1 MHESAVTH
9 PLAVRCAS
17 TRLTVALLVLLAA
30 GVVAGYLYEAIA
42 PIALALPLGLLLVN
56 LLAAVATRP
65 VFRRQAPL
73 LVAHLALAALVLL
86 AAFGRLTALQGR
98 IELTQGLAFDG
109 QLLDVDAGPLHR
121 SRLAQAAFTNEG
133 FEIDYAPG
141 VKRGRTRNA
150 VRWTDAQGR
159 VQRAVIG
166 DHEPL
171 VRAGYRFYTT
181 PNKGYAPLFTWRA
194 PAGDVQG
201 AVHLPSYPVH
211 RLRQAR
217 AWTLPG
223 ATAVWVMLKTEE
235 EVIDPDAPSA
245 FALPRNRDVVLR
257 IGDERFELTPGGR
270 VVLPGGTLIYDGLRT
285 WMGYRVYY
293 DPTLPWLLAASVLST
308 LALALHFALKFR
320 RQPWRAALP
329 APAAPRDD
337 GAARPIAVWR

>member
-1 MHESAVTH
+1 MHESSVMH
-9 PLAVRCAS
+9 PLAFRCAS

-30 GVVAGYLYEAIA
+30 GVVAGYAYEAIA
-42 PIALALPLGLLLVN
+42 PIALVLPLALLLVN

-141 VKRGRTRNA
+141 LKRRRTRNA

-159 VQRAVIG
+159 VQRALIG

-171 VRAGYRFYTT
+171 VLAGYRFYTT
-181 PNKGYAPLFTWRA
+181 PNKGYAPVFTWRT

-217 AWTLPG
+217 AWTLPDG
-223 ATAVWVMLKTEE
+223 TAVWVMLKTEE

-245 FALPRNRDVVLR
+245 FTLPRDRDVVLR
-257 IGDERFELTPGGR
+257 IGDERFELAPGSR

-293 DPTLPWLLAASVLST
+293 DPTLPWLLAASVLAT
-308 LALALHFALKFR
+308 LALALHFALKFG
-320 RQPWRAALP
+320 RQPWRAAQP
-329 APAAPRDD
+329 APAVPGND

>member
-9 PLAVRCAS
+9 SLAVRFAS
-17 TRLTVALLVLLAA
+17 TRLTIALLGLLAA
-30 GVVAGYLYEAIA
+30 GVVVGYLYEAIA
-42 PIALALPLGLLLVN
+42 TVALALPLGLLALN
-56 LLAAVATRP
+56 LLAAVATKP

-98 IELTQGLAFDG
+98 VELTQGLAFDG
-109 QLLDVDAGPLHR
+109 QLFDVDAGPLHR
-121 SRLAQAAFTNEG
+121 SRLAQAAFNNEG

-171 VRAGYRFYTT
+171 VLAGYRFYTT
-181 PNKGYAPLFTWRA
+181 PNKGYAPVFTWRT

-217 AWTLPG
+217 AWTLPD

-245 FALPRNRDVVLR
+245 FALPRNREVVLR
-257 IGDERFELTPGGR
+257 IGDERFELAPGGR
-270 VVLPGGTLIYDGLRT
+270 AALPGGTLIYEGLRT

-293 DPTLPWLLAASVLST
+293 DPTLPWLFAASVLAA
-308 LALALHFALKFR
+308 LALALHFALKFGQ
-320 RQPWRAALP
+320 QPWN
-329 APAAPRDD
+329 AAPRAAAVPGDAA
-337 GAARPIAVWR
+337 AARPIAVWR